1 MRRFSVRGHEFTA
14 LIIFSDYNDYES
26 MEVVEMINGARGELL
41 LEFRFDSNSA
51 RLSFVR
57 PEIEIP
63 LLRAS
68 LEVFREE
75 FLEPRR
81 AGGLPCPP
89 W

>member
-1 MRRFSVRGHEFTA
+1 MRKFSVQGREYAA
-14 LIIFSDYNDYES
+14 LIILSDHDEFES
-26 MEVVEMINGARGELL
+26 MEVVEMSDGVRGELL

-51 RLSFVR
+51 RLSFIR

-81 AGGLPCPP
+81 AGGLPLPP